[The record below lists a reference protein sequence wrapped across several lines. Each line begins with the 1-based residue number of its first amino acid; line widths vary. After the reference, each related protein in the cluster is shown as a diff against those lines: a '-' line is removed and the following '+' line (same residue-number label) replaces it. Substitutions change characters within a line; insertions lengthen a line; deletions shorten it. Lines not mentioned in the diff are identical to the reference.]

1 MVKTS
6 IKEKKAAKAAAK
18 KQEDIKSY
26 RLMIGFL
33 LAIVGLFLAIKA
45 GNNQLYVLSTIMP
58 AFLLVSGIIFGLS
71 ALYFSIMRIKRIDET
86 DRIVTSTG
94 IFGNAAAMFLLSAA
108 FYLYMDVQLVISALI
123 ALIVVYIVYC
133 IEGAG
138 FFGYS
143 AFTAASYILLLLAG
157 QPSLLERSYTAIGD
171 IAIIAAKVLVFVVPV
186 LMVLIAVLTFAK
198 KSITVLGIKFAKK
211 RIASAMLVSGLIAL
225 AGAVF
230 TVIYPAGVSIVTY
243 ALIAVYFIV
252 TVIGVFKMM

>member
-1 MVKTS
+1 MKIS

-18 KQEDIKSY
+18 RQEDIKSY

-33 LAIVGLFLAIKA
+33 LAIAALFLAIKA

-58 AFLLVSGIIFGLS
+58 VFLLISGIIFGLS
-71 ALYFSIMRIKRIDET
+71 ALYFSVMRIKRIDET
-86 DRIVTSTG
+86 DRIITSTG
-94 IFGNAAAMFLLSAA
+94 VFGNAAALFLLCAA

-123 ALIVVYIVYC
+123 ALVVVYIVYC

-143 AFTAASYILLLLAG
+143 AFTAASYIMLLLAG

-171 IAIIAAKVLVFVVPV
+171 IAIMAAKVLVFVAPA
-186 LMVLIAVLTFAK
+186 LMILIAVLTFAK
-198 KSITVLGIKFAKK
+198 KSITVFGIKFSKK
-211 RIASAMLVSGLIAL
+211 RIATAMLISALIAL
-225 AGAVF
+225 VGAVF
-230 TVIYPAGVSIVTY
+230 TVVYPAGVSIAVY
-243 ALIAVYFIV
+243 ALLAVYFIV

>member
-1 MVKTS
+1 MKTS

-18 KQEDIKSY
+18 RQEDIKSY

-33 LAIVGLFLAIKA
+33 LAIVALFLAIKA

-58 AFLLVSGIIFGLS
+58 VLLLVSGVIFGLS
-71 ALYFSIMRIKRIDET
+71 ALYFSVMRIKRIDET
-86 DRIVTSTG
+86 DRIITSTS
-94 IFGNAAAMFLLSAA
+94 IFGNAAALFLLSAA

-143 AFTAASYILLLLAG
+143 AFTAAAYILFLLAG
-157 QPSLLERSYTAIGD
+157 QPSLLERSYTVIGD
-171 IAIIAAKVLVFVVPV
+171 IGIMAAKVLVFVVPV
-186 LMVLIAVLTFAK
+186 LMILIAALTFAK
-198 KSITVLGIKFAKK
+198 KNITVLGIKFTKK
-211 RIASAMLVSGLIAL
+211 RIATAMLVSGLIAL

-230 TVIYPAGVSIVTY
+230 TVVYTAGVSVAVY
-243 ALIAVYFIV
+243 ALLALYFVV
-252 TVIGVFKMM
+252 TVVGVFKMM